1 MERLERGWRK
11 ESEGES
17 DIIMFYLKMYK
28 NFTQGN
34 PKFTAVK
41 KKTLFMKVFFML
53 CSILQT

>member
-34 PKFTAVK
+34 PKFTAAK
-41 KKTLFMKVFFML
+41 KKKKPLYEGIFYAM
-53 CSILQT
+53 